1 MLKEVKYLGII
12 NNMKKDAKEQ
22 TEKKAKKAIKG
33 MGIKAISSVLAAML
47 PAILP
52 IIIIAAAGTL
62 LYGLID
68 LGIELF
74 TAQNNP
80 KLIYDELEIED
91 VAELFTIKGNEE
103 NGYYLDFIDGIDEKL
118 EDIITKYNKS
128 AEYHN
133 IPQDVNFLKKLLKAE
148 VITQF
153 PDLKGTIPES
163 SEDGFQGAISIR
175 RVTPNK
181 SLRRDEEYWKR
192 RNING

>member
-1 MLKEVKYLGII
+1 
-12 NNMKKDAKEQ
+12 MKQKFK
-22 TEKKAKKAIKG
+22 
-33 MGIKAISSVLAAML
+33 
-47 PAILP
+47 
-52 IIIIAAAGTL
+52 
-62 LYGLID
+62 
-68 LGIELF
+68 
-74 TAQNNP
+74 
-80 KLIYDELEIED
+80 
-91 VAELFTIKGNEE
+91 NEE

>member
-1 MLKEVKYLGII
+1 MGII